1 MSAESLTTAAAVFTG
16 PGIATNSTPAVNGSV
31 GFHFVLDGTVQT
43 LSTHNSPDDGPIKG
57 LLFVPSLDTQDPCHD
72 ITGSLIPSN
81 VTGYEDVSTLGYR
94 TIGLAPWVSLE
105 CTKSFLSAS
114 RKAEIDALVFYQ
126 PYTNNTG
133 KPPPSD
139 DITWNLGDNS
149 EWKNQNEYPVYAISG
164 PAGATLMHQL
174 SLYSSNMTQSR
185 EKSTYQGDIRLFT
198 LIDLEQDGNKIPSLW
213 GFILAILG
221 TILVLSLILLVCYQL
236 VQKRRRDNLQRRIEA
251 GETDIEFL
259 GLNQVKVPQ
268 EILDQIPVYT
278 YPDLNAPAKA
288 VLPDETRSI
297 TAGRIS
303 GEHTSLRSA
312 TSENKKNVQTDSYEL
327 KTLDTAITRS
337 DPEINNN
344 NDNNSNDSD
353 SAPVHGQET
362 FRLSNSQTTCA
373 ICLDDF
379 EPRLSIVRELPCA
392 HIFHAECIDT
402 FLTQSSSLCPLCK
415 KSVLPPGCYPR
426 PITNLMV
433 HRDHML
439 RRSR

>member
-1 MSAESLTTAAAVFTG
+1 MYVVIYLNVILKKLIRSPILQ
-16 PGIATNSTPAVNGSV
+16 GSV

-198 LIDLEQDGNKIPSLW
+198 LIDLGEIASFSISKPPS
-213 GFILAILG
+213 
-221 TILVLSLILLVCYQL
+221 
-236 VQKRRRDNLQRRIEA
+236 K
-251 GETDIEFL
+251 
-259 GLNQVKVPQ
+259 
-268 EILDQIPVYT
+268 
-278 YPDLNAPAKA
+278 
-288 VLPDETRSI
+288 
-297 TAGRIS
+297 
-303 GEHTSLRSA
+303 
-312 TSENKKNVQTDSYEL
+312 
-327 KTLDTAITRS
+327 
-337 DPEINNN
+337 
-344 NDNNSNDSD
+344 
-353 SAPVHGQET
+353 
-362 FRLSNSQTTCA
+362 
-373 ICLDDF
+373 
-379 EPRLSIVRELPCA
+379 
-392 HIFHAECIDT
+392 
-402 FLTQSSSLCPLCK
+402 
-415 KSVLPPGCYPR
+415 
-426 PITNLMV
+426 LM
-433 HRDHML
+433 
-439 RRSR
+439 